1 MDESLSRLIWALPLV
16 LLLGVAMIWVVK
28 RWLPLLGGRSV
39 ANAPLTLLQ
48 TMQLSERAAVH
59 VLQVDGRRLVI
70 VETAS
75 ALNTV
80 EVDVPVRRRWMDAWP
95 TGRVGR

>member
-1 MDESLSRLIWALPLV
+1 MDESLSRLVWALPLV

-28 RWLPLLGGRSV
+28 RWLPLLGGPSGG
-39 ANAPLTLLQ
+39 NAPVTLLQ

-59 VLQVDGRRLVI
+59 VLHVEGRRLIVI
-70 VETAS
+70 ETPS

-80 EVDVPVRRRWMDAWP
+80 EIDVPVRRRWADAWP
-95 TGRVGR
+95 KGRGAR